1 MKLLSYLA
9 DGVPRYGVVNGDAIV
24 DLASRHPALPTLRDY
39 IGAGLPGLGEAA
51 GEAGDLPLAGI
62 RYLPVIPNPAKIL
75 CVGLNY
81 RDHVEETGRTVTE
94 KPTYFCRYP
103 ASQVGHGEPVVRPL
117 ESERFDYEGELA
129 VIIGKPGRRIAPEK
143 ALSHIAGY
151 ACYNEGSVRDWQRH
165 TSQFL
170 PGKTFDSSGSFG
182 PFMVTADEI
191 PDPAALTLETR
202 LNGAVMQHTTTD
214 LMITPIPELIHYIST
229 VLALEAGD
237 VIVSGTP
244 GGVGSRRE
252 PPVWL
257 KPGDTVEVE
266 ISGVGLLSNPVIDEA
281 DA

>member
-9 DGVPRYGVVNGDAIV
+9 DGVARYGVLAGDAVV
-24 DLASRHPALPTLRDY
+24 DLSARHSSLATLRDY
-39 IGAGLPGLGEAA
+39 IAAGQPGLRDAA
-51 GEAGDLPLAGI
+51 SEPGDHALADI
-62 RYLPVIPNPAKIL
+62 RYLPVITNPAKIL

-81 RDHVEETGRTVTE
+81 RDHVAETGRTVTE
-94 KPTYFCRYP
+94 KPTYFSRYP
-103 ASQVGHGEPVVRPL
+103 ASQVGHGEPIVRPV

-129 VIIGKPGRRIAPEK
+129 VIIGTPGRRIAPED

-182 PFMVTADEI
+182 PYMVTADEI
-191 PDPAALTLETR
+191 PDPTTLTLETR

-214 LMITPIPELIHYIST
+214 MMITPIPELIHYIST
-229 VLALEAGD
+229 VLALEPGD

-257 KPGDTVEVE
+257 KPGDTVEIE